1 MTGTGAPA
9 ASGESRRPAL
19 RQALSTP
26 ESKGRYVRRLFSTI
40 ADRYDL
46 ITVLLSGGL
55 DSRWKRALVA
65 LADVT
70 SRQRRA
76 RPGVRYWR
84 HRLSVERAGRHDD
97 RPRHHAT
104 DARARRAQGEGRA
117 ISAMDCR
124 GHDGAAVFRRA
135 LRRRDDR
142 IRHQERAG
150 AAWRHRRNT
159 PRPQAGRPVPVA
171 RLQPSGESR
180 S

>member
-55 DSRWKRALVA
+55 DIRWKRALVA

-70 SRQRRA
+70 AASDVLDLACPDWDDYRRA
-76 RPGVRYWR
+76 MVDDRRLIVRLRP
-84 HRLSVERAGRHDD
+84 ERAYGMLPD
-97 RPRHHAT
+97 
-104 DARARRAQGEGRA
+104 
-117 ISAMDCR
+117 
-124 GHDGAAVFRRA
+124 
-135 LRRRDDR
+135 
-142 IRHQERAG
+142 
-150 AAWRHRRNT
+150 
-159 PRPQAGRPVPVA
+159 
-171 RLQPSGESR
+171 
-180 S
+180 